1 MIILD
6 LVVLVLSMLMVFSLG
21 AAIGSF
27 LNVVVYRL
35 PAGESLIHPPSR
47 CPHCQHRLA
56 AKDNIPV
63 LGWLLLQGK
72 CRYCQAAI
80 AWRYPLVEMFTGFL
94 FLVVF
99 WQFDW
104 SLQSASLWLLGSWL
118 LALSLIDLDTLT
130 LPSALT
136 QSGLVVGFCASLL
149 QAYIPSPSLS
159 TLITAG
165 LGAIAGAVVGLW
177 LLDGVRIIGSLLFNK
192 EAMGSA
198 DPKLAAM
205 IGAWLGVSHLLLA
218 LFVACAVGAIVG
230 SSVMALQRLDRQQP
244 MPFGPFLA
252 LGAVTTALWGDRI
265 LNLYLQIFFPL
276 V

>member
-80 AWRYPLVEMFTGFL
+80 AWRYPLVEVFTGFL

-230 SSVMALQRLDRQQP
+230 SSVMALQRLDQQQP

>member
-80 AWRYPLVEMFTGFL
+80 AWRYPLVEVFTGFL

>member
-1 MIILD
+1 MISLD
-6 LVVLVLSMLMVFSLG
+6 LVVIVLSMLMVFSLG
-21 AAIGSF
+21 SAIGSF

-47 CPHCQHRLA
+47 CPHCQHQLA

-63 LGWLLLQGK
+63 LGWLLLRGK
-72 CRYCQAAI
+72 CRYCRAAI
-80 AWRYPLVEMFTGFL
+80 ALRYPLVEAFTGFL

-104 SLQSASLWLLGSWL
+104 SLQSVSLWLLVSWL

-130 LPSALT
+130 LPSALV
-136 QSGLVVGFCASLL
+136 QSGLVVGVCTSLL
-149 QAYIPSPSLS
+149 QAYIPSPSFS

-165 LGAIAGAVVGLW
+165 LGAIAGAVVGVW
-177 LLDGVRIIGSLLFNK
+177 LLDGIRIVGSLLFNK

-218 LFVACAVGAIVG
+218 LFVACTVGAIVG
-230 SSVMALQRLDRQQP
+230 SSAMALQRLDRQQP

-252 LGAVTTALWGDRI
+252 LGAVITALWGDRI
-265 LNLYLQIFFPL
+265 LTLYLQVFFPL